1 MKDFR
6 IDFERGGGLIPAI
19 VQDWKTGEVLMV
31 AYMNELSWTKTQET
45 GKACFWSR
53 SRKKLW
59 IKGETSGHVQ
69 VIKEVL
75 LDCDSDALLL
85 KVEQVGGAA
94 CHTGHRSCFYRR
106 IKEDTIEVIGERVF
120 DPKEVYGE

>member
-1 MKDFR
+1 
-6 IDFERGGGLIPAI
+6 
-19 VQDWKTGEVLMV
+19 MV
-31 AYMNELSWTKTQET
+31 AYMNAESWAKTQET

-53 SRKKLW
+53 SRRKLW
-59 IKGETSGHVQ
+59 LKGETSGHVQ
-69 VIKEVL
+69 IVKEIY

-94 CHTGHRSCFYRR
+94 CHTGYRSCFYRQIVNGR
-106 IKEDTIEVIGERVF
+106 TVTRGERVF

>member
-1 MKDFR
+1 MSDFS
-6 IDFERGGGLIPAI
+6 IDFERGQGLVPTI
-19 VQDWKTGEVLMV
+19 VQDWRTGEVLMV
-31 AYMNELSWTKTQET
+31 AYMNAASWAKTQET

-53 SRKKLW
+53 SRQNLW
-59 IKGETSGHVQ
+59 LKGETSGHVQ
-69 VIKEVL
+69 IVKEAY

-94 CHTGHRSCFYRR
+94 CHTGYRTCFYRQIVNGR
-106 IKEDTIEVIGERVF
+106 AVAKGERVF